1 MTSAGGGEVNRGLS
15 GTADGDA
22 AWAEN
27 PDESNEHTLRV
38 TQITAKEIETR
49 RTFIARHL
57 TTINGVDHGRMKKI
71 ANDNKLDQGKT
82 GKSQKSGKTFASV
95 TTTLDVC
102 KSCIRYASSNYHSH
116 LVTTYLPY
124 P

>member
-1 MTSAGGGEVNRGLS
+1 MNMTSAGGGEAKRGLS

-57 TTINGVDHGRMKKI
+57 TTINGVDHGRMRKI
-71 ANDNKLDQGKT
+71 ANDNKLNQVK
-82 GKSQKSGKTFASV
+82 
-95 TTTLDVC
+95 
-102 KSCIRYASSNYHSH
+102 NW
-116 LVTTYLPY
+116 
-124 P
+124 